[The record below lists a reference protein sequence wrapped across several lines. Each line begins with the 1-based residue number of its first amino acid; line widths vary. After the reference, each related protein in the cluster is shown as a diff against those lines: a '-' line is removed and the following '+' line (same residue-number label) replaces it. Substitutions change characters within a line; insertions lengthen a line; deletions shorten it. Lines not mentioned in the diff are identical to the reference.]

1 MAAGLILGTLV
12 VLTTTSFPLAWLG
25 LELNLM
31 AFLPWALRGE
41 AQKKGAMGYF
51 IAQSIGSLMLL
62 MSGLAMGTLA
72 VGAVFLGAGLMLK
85 IGLLPLHY
93 WVPAVV
99 EDMASRRLYLLLRWQ
114 KIAPLS
120 LVWYTSVRHLPWALG
135 NAAGGGLLMLAASS
149 LPLLLVFRGMVQ
161 MG

>member
-31 AFLPWALRGE
+31 AFLPWALRQE

-62 MSGLAMGTLA
+62 MRGLAIGTIT

-85 IGLLPLHY
+85 MGLLPLHY

-99 EDMASRRLYLLLRWQ
+99 EGLASSGLYLLLRWQ

-120 LVWYTSVRHLPWALG
+120 LV
-135 NAAGGGLLMLAASS
+135 
-149 LPLLLVFRGMVQ
+149 
-161 MG
+161 

>member
-12 VLTTTSFPLAWLG
+12 VLTTSAFPLAWLG

-31 AFLPWALRGE
+31 AFLPWALRQE

-62 MSGLAMGTLA
+62 MRGLAMGTLT

-85 IGLLPLHY
+85 MGLLPLHY

-99 EDMASRRLYLLLRWQ
+99 EGMASSGLYLLLRWQ

-120 LVWYTSVRHLPWALG
+120 LV
-135 NAAGGGLLMLAASS
+135 
-149 LPLLLVFRGMVQ
+149 
-161 MG
+161 

>member
-12 VLTTTSFPLAWLG
+12 VLTTSSFPLAWLG

-31 AFLPWALRGE
+31 AFLPWALRRE

-62 MSGLAMGTLA
+62 MSGLAMGTLT
-72 VGAVFLGAGLMLK
+72 VGAVFLGAGLMIK
-85 IGLLPLHY
+85 MGLLPLHY

-99 EDMASRRLYLLLRWQ
+99 EGLASSGLYLLLRWQ

-120 LVWYTSVRHLPWALG
+120 LV
-135 NAAGGGLLMLAASS
+135 
-149 LPLLLVFRGMVQ
+149 
-161 MG
+161 